1 MLEWVK
7 SNKLTG
13 YSMNEMR
20 LELLKVSHFI
30 NLLILSVVL
39 LMLINYV
46 SSILVFVL

>member
-7 SNKLTG
+7 NNKLTG

-20 LELLKVSHFI
+20 LELLKVIHSMI
-30 NLLILSVVL
+30 LLIHSVVL

-46 SSILVFVL
+46 SSILAFAL